1 MIKIIKHQ
9 TLFMLRQNIALMVF
23 YILLA
28 IVFLNFGSNVLTFQG
43 RDIIDMYHPAKML
56 VLSYD
61 QVYDNMDI
69 MLLLIQL
76 YPILIVCPA
85 GFTLLSEKKRKTD
98 CVLITRIGSIQY
110 YLGKTIA
117 AFFVTMIV
125 FTIPFLIEFGLNCV
139 SFPLAASGDFVDLN
153 RYSPDYIELTS
164 NYMFPA
170 LFHMNSYLYTFVGI
184 LFWGVTSGIIGM
196 FTVALSGI
204 ISFRFKILLFLPV
217 YILLNIPAYMP
228 KITDKLPFV
237 NAFGGSILQ
246 YMWMPNDDGTVSYEP
261 TSQETRNALEKLAA
275 MYSEGLINEEFGVS
289 DTDAISEAV
298 AAGTCGLFYGTD
310 GISWGAGRDAIAN
323 NNDCGWMVI
332 NAPSVEG
339 GDATAYS
346 YTNFDYVYAVN
357 ANCEHP
363 EALIKLIN
371 FNNDR
376 INSPDATLDSLEVWG
391 VNSKTGINQCD
402 YTYALLDPYLN
413 KAIGYN
419 TTIGQVFAGELKPE
433 ELMPEAYRYYVGI
446 KRYVDEG
453 YDKTGS
459 ANPDD
464 LTAFQYAMCWGP
476 KFGSWTRYSELRDAG
491 MKMSVY
497 TGAPTKTMMKRW
509 STLLALQD
517 ETFVKII
524 SGSLGIE
531 AFDDFVTQWNEQ
543 GGSTIQEE
551 IAEMYMK

>member
-110 YLGKTIA
+110 YLCKTIA
-117 AFFVTMIV
+117 AFFITMIV

-153 RYSPDYIELTS
+153 CYSTDYIELTN
-164 NYMFPA
+164 NYMYST

-184 LFWGVTSGIIGM
+184 LFWGITSGIIGM

-228 KITDKLPFV
+228 QITDKLPFV
-237 NAFGGSILQ
+237 VNWYNYIFLFDDHVKNNVFFISFLIIL
-246 YMWMPNDDGTVSYEP
+246 
-261 TSQETRNALEKLAA
+261 
-275 MYSEGLINEEFGVS
+275 F
-289 DTDAISEAV
+289 
-298 AAGTCGLFYGTD
+298 
-310 GISWGAGRDAIAN
+310 
-323 NNDCGWMVI
+323 
-332 NAPSVEG
+332 
-339 GDATAYS
+339 
-346 YTNFDYVYAVN
+346 
-357 ANCEHP
+357 
-363 EALIKLIN
+363 
-371 FNNDR
+371 
-376 INSPDATLDSLEVWG
+376 
-391 VNSKTGINQCD
+391 
-402 YTYALLDPYLN
+402 
-413 KAIGYN
+413 
-419 TTIGQVFAGELKPE
+419 
-433 ELMPEAYRYYVGI
+433 
-446 KRYVDEG
+446 
-453 YDKTGS
+453 
-459 ANPDD
+459 
-464 LTAFQYAMCWGP
+464 
-476 KFGSWTRYSELRDAG
+476 
-491 MKMSVY
+491 
-497 TGAPTKTMMKRW
+497 
-509 STLLALQD
+509 
-517 ETFVKII
+517 II
-524 SGSLGIE
+524 SIVCSVIKGIG
-531 AFDDFVTQWNEQ
+531 DQL
-543 GGSTIQEE
+543 
-551 IAEMYMK
+551 

>member
-110 YLGKTIA
+110 YLCKTIA

-153 RYSPDYIELTS
+153 CYSTDYIELTN
-164 NYMFPA
+164 NYMYST

-184 LFWGVTSGIIGM
+184 LFWGITSGIIGM

-228 KITDKLPFV
+228 QITDKLPFV
-237 NAFGGSILQ
+237 VNWYNYIFLFDDHVKNNVFFISFLIIL
-246 YMWMPNDDGTVSYEP
+246 
-261 TSQETRNALEKLAA
+261 
-275 MYSEGLINEEFGVS
+275 F
-289 DTDAISEAV
+289 
-298 AAGTCGLFYGTD
+298 
-310 GISWGAGRDAIAN
+310 
-323 NNDCGWMVI
+323 
-332 NAPSVEG
+332 
-339 GDATAYS
+339 
-346 YTNFDYVYAVN
+346 
-357 ANCEHP
+357 
-363 EALIKLIN
+363 
-371 FNNDR
+371 
-376 INSPDATLDSLEVWG
+376 
-391 VNSKTGINQCD
+391 
-402 YTYALLDPYLN
+402 
-413 KAIGYN
+413 
-419 TTIGQVFAGELKPE
+419 
-433 ELMPEAYRYYVGI
+433 
-446 KRYVDEG
+446 
-453 YDKTGS
+453 
-459 ANPDD
+459 
-464 LTAFQYAMCWGP
+464 
-476 KFGSWTRYSELRDAG
+476 
-491 MKMSVY
+491 
-497 TGAPTKTMMKRW
+497 
-509 STLLALQD
+509 
-517 ETFVKII
+517 II
-524 SGSLGIE
+524 SIVCSVIKGRGDQL
-531 AFDDFVTQWNEQ
+531 
-543 GGSTIQEE
+543 
-551 IAEMYMK
+551 

>member
-28 IVFLNFGSNVLTFQG
+28 IVFLNFGSNVLNFQG

-110 YLGKTIA
+110 YLCKTIA

-153 RYSPDYIELTS
+153 CYSTDYIELTN
-164 NYMFPA
+164 NYMYST

-228 KITDKLPFV
+228 QITDKLPFV
-237 NAFGGSILQ
+237 VNWYNYIFLFDDHVKNNIFFISFLIIL
-246 YMWMPNDDGTVSYEP
+246 
-261 TSQETRNALEKLAA
+261 
-275 MYSEGLINEEFGVS
+275 F
-289 DTDAISEAV
+289 
-298 AAGTCGLFYGTD
+298 
-310 GISWGAGRDAIAN
+310 
-323 NNDCGWMVI
+323 
-332 NAPSVEG
+332 
-339 GDATAYS
+339 
-346 YTNFDYVYAVN
+346 
-357 ANCEHP
+357 
-363 EALIKLIN
+363 
-371 FNNDR
+371 
-376 INSPDATLDSLEVWG
+376 
-391 VNSKTGINQCD
+391 
-402 YTYALLDPYLN
+402 
-413 KAIGYN
+413 
-419 TTIGQVFAGELKPE
+419 
-433 ELMPEAYRYYVGI
+433 
-446 KRYVDEG
+446 
-453 YDKTGS
+453 
-459 ANPDD
+459 
-464 LTAFQYAMCWGP
+464 
-476 KFGSWTRYSELRDAG
+476 
-491 MKMSVY
+491 
-497 TGAPTKTMMKRW
+497 
-509 STLLALQD
+509 
-517 ETFVKII
+517 II
-524 SGSLGIE
+524 SIVCSVIKGRGDQL
-531 AFDDFVTQWNEQ
+531 
-543 GGSTIQEE
+543 
-551 IAEMYMK
+551 

>member
-28 IVFLNFGSNVLTFQG
+28 IVFLNFGSNVLNFQG

-110 YLGKTIA
+110 YLCKTIA

-153 RYSPDYIELTS
+153 CYSTDYIELTN
-164 NYMFPA
+164 NYMYST

-228 KITDKLPFV
+228 QITDKLPFV
-237 NAFGGSILQ
+237 VNWYNYIFLFDDHVKNNVFFISFLIIL
-246 YMWMPNDDGTVSYEP
+246 
-261 TSQETRNALEKLAA
+261 
-275 MYSEGLINEEFGVS
+275 F
-289 DTDAISEAV
+289 
-298 AAGTCGLFYGTD
+298 
-310 GISWGAGRDAIAN
+310 
-323 NNDCGWMVI
+323 
-332 NAPSVEG
+332 
-339 GDATAYS
+339 
-346 YTNFDYVYAVN
+346 
-357 ANCEHP
+357 
-363 EALIKLIN
+363 
-371 FNNDR
+371 
-376 INSPDATLDSLEVWG
+376 
-391 VNSKTGINQCD
+391 
-402 YTYALLDPYLN
+402 
-413 KAIGYN
+413 
-419 TTIGQVFAGELKPE
+419 
-433 ELMPEAYRYYVGI
+433 
-446 KRYVDEG
+446 
-453 YDKTGS
+453 
-459 ANPDD
+459 
-464 LTAFQYAMCWGP
+464 
-476 KFGSWTRYSELRDAG
+476 
-491 MKMSVY
+491 
-497 TGAPTKTMMKRW
+497 
-509 STLLALQD
+509 
-517 ETFVKII
+517 II
-524 SGSLGIE
+524 SIVCSVIKGRGDQL
-531 AFDDFVTQWNEQ
+531 
-543 GGSTIQEE
+543 
-551 IAEMYMK
+551 

>member
-153 RYSPDYIELTS
+153 CYSPDYIKLTS
-164 NYMFPA
+164 NYMYST

-184 LFWGVTSGIIGM
+184 LFWGITSGIIGM

-228 KITDKLPFV
+228 QITDKLPFIV
-237 NAFGGSILQ
+237 NWYNYIFLFDDHVKNNVFFISFLIIL
-246 YMWMPNDDGTVSYEP
+246 
-261 TSQETRNALEKLAA
+261 
-275 MYSEGLINEEFGVS
+275 F
-289 DTDAISEAV
+289 
-298 AAGTCGLFYGTD
+298 
-310 GISWGAGRDAIAN
+310 
-323 NNDCGWMVI
+323 
-332 NAPSVEG
+332 
-339 GDATAYS
+339 
-346 YTNFDYVYAVN
+346 
-357 ANCEHP
+357 
-363 EALIKLIN
+363 
-371 FNNDR
+371 
-376 INSPDATLDSLEVWG
+376 
-391 VNSKTGINQCD
+391 
-402 YTYALLDPYLN
+402 
-413 KAIGYN
+413 
-419 TTIGQVFAGELKPE
+419 
-433 ELMPEAYRYYVGI
+433 
-446 KRYVDEG
+446 
-453 YDKTGS
+453 
-459 ANPDD
+459 
-464 LTAFQYAMCWGP
+464 
-476 KFGSWTRYSELRDAG
+476 
-491 MKMSVY
+491 
-497 TGAPTKTMMKRW
+497 
-509 STLLALQD
+509 
-517 ETFVKII
+517 II
-524 SGSLGIE
+524 SIVCSVIKGRGDQL
-531 AFDDFVTQWNEQ
+531 
-543 GGSTIQEE
+543 
-551 IAEMYMK
+551 

>member
-28 IVFLNFGSNVLTFQG
+28 IVFLNFGSNVLNFQG

-110 YLGKTIA
+110 YLCKTIA

-153 RYSPDYIELTS
+153 RYSTDYIELTN
-164 NYMFPA
+164 NYMYST

-184 LFWGVTSGIIGM
+184 LFWGITSGIIGM

-228 KITDKLPFV
+228 QITDKLPFV
-237 NAFGGSILQ
+237 VNWYNYIFLFDDHVKNNVFFISFLIIL
-246 YMWMPNDDGTVSYEP
+246 
-261 TSQETRNALEKLAA
+261 
-275 MYSEGLINEEFGVS
+275 F
-289 DTDAISEAV
+289 
-298 AAGTCGLFYGTD
+298 
-310 GISWGAGRDAIAN
+310 
-323 NNDCGWMVI
+323 
-332 NAPSVEG
+332 
-339 GDATAYS
+339 
-346 YTNFDYVYAVN
+346 
-357 ANCEHP
+357 
-363 EALIKLIN
+363 
-371 FNNDR
+371 
-376 INSPDATLDSLEVWG
+376 
-391 VNSKTGINQCD
+391 
-402 YTYALLDPYLN
+402 
-413 KAIGYN
+413 
-419 TTIGQVFAGELKPE
+419 
-433 ELMPEAYRYYVGI
+433 
-446 KRYVDEG
+446 
-453 YDKTGS
+453 
-459 ANPDD
+459 
-464 LTAFQYAMCWGP
+464 
-476 KFGSWTRYSELRDAG
+476 
-491 MKMSVY
+491 
-497 TGAPTKTMMKRW
+497 
-509 STLLALQD
+509 
-517 ETFVKII
+517 II
-524 SGSLGIE
+524 SIVCSVIKGRGDQL
-531 AFDDFVTQWNEQ
+531 
-543 GGSTIQEE
+543 
-551 IAEMYMK
+551 

>member
-28 IVFLNFGSNVLTFQG
+28 IVFLNFGSNVLNFQG

-110 YLGKTIA
+110 YLCKTIA

-153 RYSPDYIELTS
+153 CYSPDYIKLTS
-164 NYMFPA
+164 NYMYST

-184 LFWGVTSGIIGM
+184 LFWGITSGIIGM

-228 KITDKLPFV
+228 QITDKLPFV
-237 NAFGGSILQ
+237 VNWYNYIFLFDDHVKNNVFFISFLIIL
-246 YMWMPNDDGTVSYEP
+246 
-261 TSQETRNALEKLAA
+261 
-275 MYSEGLINEEFGVS
+275 F
-289 DTDAISEAV
+289 
-298 AAGTCGLFYGTD
+298 
-310 GISWGAGRDAIAN
+310 
-323 NNDCGWMVI
+323 
-332 NAPSVEG
+332 
-339 GDATAYS
+339 
-346 YTNFDYVYAVN
+346 
-357 ANCEHP
+357 
-363 EALIKLIN
+363 
-371 FNNDR
+371 
-376 INSPDATLDSLEVWG
+376 
-391 VNSKTGINQCD
+391 
-402 YTYALLDPYLN
+402 
-413 KAIGYN
+413 
-419 TTIGQVFAGELKPE
+419 
-433 ELMPEAYRYYVGI
+433 
-446 KRYVDEG
+446 
-453 YDKTGS
+453 
-459 ANPDD
+459 
-464 LTAFQYAMCWGP
+464 
-476 KFGSWTRYSELRDAG
+476 
-491 MKMSVY
+491 
-497 TGAPTKTMMKRW
+497 
-509 STLLALQD
+509 
-517 ETFVKII
+517 II
-524 SGSLGIE
+524 SIVCSVIKGRGDQL
-531 AFDDFVTQWNEQ
+531 
-543 GGSTIQEE
+543 
-551 IAEMYMK
+551 

>member
-110 YLGKTIA
+110 YLCKTIA

-139 SFPLAASGDFVDLN
+139 SFPLAANGDFVDLN
-153 RYSPDYIELTS
+153 CYSTDYIELTN
-164 NYMFPA
+164 NYMYST

-184 LFWGVTSGIIGM
+184 LFWGITSGIIGM

-228 KITDKLPFV
+228 QITDKLPFV
-237 NAFGGSILQ
+237 VNWYNYIFLFDDHVKNNVFFISFLIIL
-246 YMWMPNDDGTVSYEP
+246 
-261 TSQETRNALEKLAA
+261 
-275 MYSEGLINEEFGVS
+275 F
-289 DTDAISEAV
+289 
-298 AAGTCGLFYGTD
+298 
-310 GISWGAGRDAIAN
+310 
-323 NNDCGWMVI
+323 
-332 NAPSVEG
+332 
-339 GDATAYS
+339 
-346 YTNFDYVYAVN
+346 
-357 ANCEHP
+357 
-363 EALIKLIN
+363 
-371 FNNDR
+371 
-376 INSPDATLDSLEVWG
+376 
-391 VNSKTGINQCD
+391 
-402 YTYALLDPYLN
+402 
-413 KAIGYN
+413 
-419 TTIGQVFAGELKPE
+419 
-433 ELMPEAYRYYVGI
+433 
-446 KRYVDEG
+446 
-453 YDKTGS
+453 
-459 ANPDD
+459 
-464 LTAFQYAMCWGP
+464 
-476 KFGSWTRYSELRDAG
+476 
-491 MKMSVY
+491 
-497 TGAPTKTMMKRW
+497 
-509 STLLALQD
+509 
-517 ETFVKII
+517 II
-524 SGSLGIE
+524 SIVCSVIKGRWDQL
-531 AFDDFVTQWNEQ
+531 
-543 GGSTIQEE
+543 
-551 IAEMYMK
+551 

>member
-61 QVYDNMDI
+61 QVYDNIDI

-110 YLGKTIA
+110 YLCKTIA

-139 SFPLAASGDFVDLN
+139 SFPLAANGDFVDLN
-153 RYSPDYIELTS
+153 CYSPDYIKLTS
-164 NYMFPA
+164 NYMYST

-237 NAFGGSILQ
+237 VNWYNYIFLFDDHVKNNVFFISFLIIL
-246 YMWMPNDDGTVSYEP
+246 
-261 TSQETRNALEKLAA
+261 
-275 MYSEGLINEEFGVS
+275 F
-289 DTDAISEAV
+289 
-298 AAGTCGLFYGTD
+298 
-310 GISWGAGRDAIAN
+310 
-323 NNDCGWMVI
+323 
-332 NAPSVEG
+332 
-339 GDATAYS
+339 
-346 YTNFDYVYAVN
+346 
-357 ANCEHP
+357 
-363 EALIKLIN
+363 
-371 FNNDR
+371 
-376 INSPDATLDSLEVWG
+376 
-391 VNSKTGINQCD
+391 
-402 YTYALLDPYLN
+402 
-413 KAIGYN
+413 
-419 TTIGQVFAGELKPE
+419 
-433 ELMPEAYRYYVGI
+433 
-446 KRYVDEG
+446 
-453 YDKTGS
+453 
-459 ANPDD
+459 
-464 LTAFQYAMCWGP
+464 
-476 KFGSWTRYSELRDAG
+476 
-491 MKMSVY
+491 
-497 TGAPTKTMMKRW
+497 
-509 STLLALQD
+509 
-517 ETFVKII
+517 II
-524 SGSLGIE
+524 SIVCSVIKGRGDQL
-531 AFDDFVTQWNEQ
+531 
-543 GGSTIQEE
+543 
-551 IAEMYMK
+551 

>member
-28 IVFLNFGSNVLTFQG
+28 IVFLNFGSNVLNFQG

-110 YLGKTIA
+110 YLCKTIA

-153 RYSPDYIELTS
+153 CYSTDYIELTN
-164 NYMFPA
+164 NYMYST

-184 LFWGVTSGIIGM
+184 LFWGITSGIIGM

-228 KITDKLPFV
+228 QITDKLPFV
-237 NAFGGSILQ
+237 VNWYNYIFLF
-246 YMWMPNDDGTVSYEP
+246 DDHVK
-261 TSQETRNALEKLAA
+261 N
-275 MYSEGLINEEFGVS
+275 NVFF
-289 DTDAISEAV
+289 IS
-298 AAGTCGLFYGTD
+298 F
-310 GISWGAGRDAIAN
+310 
-323 NNDCGWMVI
+323 
-332 NAPSVEG
+332 
-339 GDATAYS
+339 
-346 YTNFDYVYAVN
+346 
-357 ANCEHP
+357 
-363 EALIKLIN
+363 LIKL
-371 FNNDR
+371 F
-376 INSPDATLDSLEVWG
+376 
-391 VNSKTGINQCD
+391 
-402 YTYALLDPYLN
+402 
-413 KAIGYN
+413 
-419 TTIGQVFAGELKPE
+419 
-433 ELMPEAYRYYVGI
+433 
-446 KRYVDEG
+446 
-453 YDKTGS
+453 
-459 ANPDD
+459 
-464 LTAFQYAMCWGP
+464 
-476 KFGSWTRYSELRDAG
+476 
-491 MKMSVY
+491 
-497 TGAPTKTMMKRW
+497 
-509 STLLALQD
+509 
-517 ETFVKII
+517 II
-524 SGSLGIE
+524 SIVCSVIKGRGDQL
-531 AFDDFVTQWNEQ
+531 
-543 GGSTIQEE
+543 
-551 IAEMYMK
+551 

>member
-61 QVYDNMDI
+61 QVYDNIDI

-153 RYSPDYIELTS
+153 CYSPDYIKLTS
-164 NYMFPA
+164 NYMYST

-184 LFWGVTSGIIGM
+184 LFWGITSGIIGM

-237 NAFGGSILQ
+237 VNWYNYIFLF
-246 YMWMPNDDGTVSYEP
+246 DDHVKNNVFFISF
-261 TSQETRNALEKLAA
+261 
-275 MYSEGLINEEFGVS
+275 LIIIF
-289 DTDAISEAV
+289 
-298 AAGTCGLFYGTD
+298 
-310 GISWGAGRDAIAN
+310 
-323 NNDCGWMVI
+323 
-332 NAPSVEG
+332 
-339 GDATAYS
+339 
-346 YTNFDYVYAVN
+346 
-357 ANCEHP
+357 
-363 EALIKLIN
+363 
-371 FNNDR
+371 
-376 INSPDATLDSLEVWG
+376 
-391 VNSKTGINQCD
+391 
-402 YTYALLDPYLN
+402 
-413 KAIGYN
+413 
-419 TTIGQVFAGELKPE
+419 
-433 ELMPEAYRYYVGI
+433 
-446 KRYVDEG
+446 
-453 YDKTGS
+453 
-459 ANPDD
+459 
-464 LTAFQYAMCWGP
+464 
-476 KFGSWTRYSELRDAG
+476 
-491 MKMSVY
+491 
-497 TGAPTKTMMKRW
+497 
-509 STLLALQD
+509 
-517 ETFVKII
+517 II
-524 SGSLGIE
+524 SIVCSVIKGRGDQL
-531 AFDDFVTQWNEQ
+531 
-543 GGSTIQEE
+543 
-551 IAEMYMK
+551 

>member
-110 YLGKTIA
+110 YLCKTIA

-139 SFPLAASGDFVDLN
+139 SFPLAANGDFVDLN
-153 RYSPDYIELTS
+153 CYSTDYIELTN
-164 NYMFPA
+164 NYMYST

-184 LFWGVTSGIIGM
+184 LFWGITSGIIGM

-228 KITDKLPFV
+228 QITDKLPFV
-237 NAFGGSILQ
+237 VNWYNYIFLFDDHVKNNVFFISFLIIL
-246 YMWMPNDDGTVSYEP
+246 
-261 TSQETRNALEKLAA
+261 
-275 MYSEGLINEEFGVS
+275 F
-289 DTDAISEAV
+289 
-298 AAGTCGLFYGTD
+298 
-310 GISWGAGRDAIAN
+310 
-323 NNDCGWMVI
+323 
-332 NAPSVEG
+332 
-339 GDATAYS
+339 
-346 YTNFDYVYAVN
+346 
-357 ANCEHP
+357 
-363 EALIKLIN
+363 
-371 FNNDR
+371 
-376 INSPDATLDSLEVWG
+376 
-391 VNSKTGINQCD
+391 
-402 YTYALLDPYLN
+402 
-413 KAIGYN
+413 
-419 TTIGQVFAGELKPE
+419 
-433 ELMPEAYRYYVGI
+433 
-446 KRYVDEG
+446 
-453 YDKTGS
+453 
-459 ANPDD
+459 
-464 LTAFQYAMCWGP
+464 
-476 KFGSWTRYSELRDAG
+476 
-491 MKMSVY
+491 
-497 TGAPTKTMMKRW
+497 
-509 STLLALQD
+509 
-517 ETFVKII
+517 II
-524 SGSLGIE
+524 SIVCSVIKGRGDQL
-531 AFDDFVTQWNEQ
+531 
-543 GGSTIQEE
+543 
-551 IAEMYMK
+551 

>member
-110 YLGKTIA
+110 YLCKTIA

-153 RYSPDYIELTS
+153 CYSTDYIELTN
-164 NYMFPA
+164 NYMYST

-184 LFWGVTSGIIGM
+184 LFWGITSGIIGM

-237 NAFGGSILQ
+237 VNWYNYIFLFDDHVKNNVFFISFLIIL
-246 YMWMPNDDGTVSYEP
+246 
-261 TSQETRNALEKLAA
+261 
-275 MYSEGLINEEFGVS
+275 F
-289 DTDAISEAV
+289 
-298 AAGTCGLFYGTD
+298 
-310 GISWGAGRDAIAN
+310 
-323 NNDCGWMVI
+323 
-332 NAPSVEG
+332 
-339 GDATAYS
+339 
-346 YTNFDYVYAVN
+346 
-357 ANCEHP
+357 
-363 EALIKLIN
+363 
-371 FNNDR
+371 
-376 INSPDATLDSLEVWG
+376 
-391 VNSKTGINQCD
+391 
-402 YTYALLDPYLN
+402 
-413 KAIGYN
+413 
-419 TTIGQVFAGELKPE
+419 
-433 ELMPEAYRYYVGI
+433 
-446 KRYVDEG
+446 
-453 YDKTGS
+453 
-459 ANPDD
+459 
-464 LTAFQYAMCWGP
+464 
-476 KFGSWTRYSELRDAG
+476 
-491 MKMSVY
+491 
-497 TGAPTKTMMKRW
+497 
-509 STLLALQD
+509 
-517 ETFVKII
+517 II
-524 SGSLGIE
+524 SIVCSVIKGRGDQL
-531 AFDDFVTQWNEQ
+531 
-543 GGSTIQEE
+543 
-551 IAEMYMK
+551 

>member
-28 IVFLNFGSNVLTFQG
+28 IVSLNFGSNVLTFQG

-153 RYSPDYIELTS
+153 CYSPDYVKLTS
-164 NYMFPA
+164 NYMYST

-184 LFWGVTSGIIGM
+184 LFWGITSGIIGM

-228 KITDKLPFV
+228 QITDKLPFV
-237 NAFGGSILQ
+237 VNWYNYIFLFDDHVKNNVFFISFLIIL
-246 YMWMPNDDGTVSYEP
+246 
-261 TSQETRNALEKLAA
+261 
-275 MYSEGLINEEFGVS
+275 F
-289 DTDAISEAV
+289 
-298 AAGTCGLFYGTD
+298 
-310 GISWGAGRDAIAN
+310 
-323 NNDCGWMVI
+323 
-332 NAPSVEG
+332 
-339 GDATAYS
+339 
-346 YTNFDYVYAVN
+346 
-357 ANCEHP
+357 
-363 EALIKLIN
+363 
-371 FNNDR
+371 
-376 INSPDATLDSLEVWG
+376 
-391 VNSKTGINQCD
+391 
-402 YTYALLDPYLN
+402 
-413 KAIGYN
+413 
-419 TTIGQVFAGELKPE
+419 
-433 ELMPEAYRYYVGI
+433 
-446 KRYVDEG
+446 
-453 YDKTGS
+453 
-459 ANPDD
+459 
-464 LTAFQYAMCWGP
+464 
-476 KFGSWTRYSELRDAG
+476 
-491 MKMSVY
+491 
-497 TGAPTKTMMKRW
+497 
-509 STLLALQD
+509 
-517 ETFVKII
+517 II
-524 SGSLGIE
+524 SIVCSVIKGRGDQL
-531 AFDDFVTQWNEQ
+531 
-543 GGSTIQEE
+543 
-551 IAEMYMK
+551 

>member
-61 QVYDNMDI
+61 QVYDNIDI
-69 MLLLIQL
+69 ILILIQL

-153 RYSPDYIELTS
+153 CYSPDYIKLTS
-164 NYMFPA
+164 NYMYST

-237 NAFGGSILQ
+237 VNWYNYIFLFDDHVKNNVFFISFLIIL
-246 YMWMPNDDGTVSYEP
+246 
-261 TSQETRNALEKLAA
+261 
-275 MYSEGLINEEFGVS
+275 F
-289 DTDAISEAV
+289 
-298 AAGTCGLFYGTD
+298 
-310 GISWGAGRDAIAN
+310 
-323 NNDCGWMVI
+323 
-332 NAPSVEG
+332 
-339 GDATAYS
+339 
-346 YTNFDYVYAVN
+346 
-357 ANCEHP
+357 
-363 EALIKLIN
+363 
-371 FNNDR
+371 
-376 INSPDATLDSLEVWG
+376 
-391 VNSKTGINQCD
+391 
-402 YTYALLDPYLN
+402 
-413 KAIGYN
+413 
-419 TTIGQVFAGELKPE
+419 
-433 ELMPEAYRYYVGI
+433 
-446 KRYVDEG
+446 
-453 YDKTGS
+453 
-459 ANPDD
+459 
-464 LTAFQYAMCWGP
+464 
-476 KFGSWTRYSELRDAG
+476 
-491 MKMSVY
+491 
-497 TGAPTKTMMKRW
+497 
-509 STLLALQD
+509 
-517 ETFVKII
+517 II
-524 SGSLGIE
+524 SIVCSVIKGRGDQL
-531 AFDDFVTQWNEQ
+531 
-543 GGSTIQEE
+543 
-551 IAEMYMK
+551 

>member
-28 IVFLNFGSNVLTFQG
+28 IVFLNFGSNVLNFQG

-110 YLGKTIA
+110 YLCKTIA

-153 RYSPDYIELTS
+153 CYSTDYIELTN
-164 NYMFPA
+164 NYMYST

-184 LFWGVTSGIIGM
+184 LFWGITSGIIGM

-237 NAFGGSILQ
+237 VNWYNYIFLFDDHVKNNVFFISFLIIL
-246 YMWMPNDDGTVSYEP
+246 
-261 TSQETRNALEKLAA
+261 
-275 MYSEGLINEEFGVS
+275 F
-289 DTDAISEAV
+289 
-298 AAGTCGLFYGTD
+298 
-310 GISWGAGRDAIAN
+310 
-323 NNDCGWMVI
+323 
-332 NAPSVEG
+332 
-339 GDATAYS
+339 
-346 YTNFDYVYAVN
+346 
-357 ANCEHP
+357 
-363 EALIKLIN
+363 
-371 FNNDR
+371 
-376 INSPDATLDSLEVWG
+376 
-391 VNSKTGINQCD
+391 
-402 YTYALLDPYLN
+402 
-413 KAIGYN
+413 
-419 TTIGQVFAGELKPE
+419 
-433 ELMPEAYRYYVGI
+433 
-446 KRYVDEG
+446 
-453 YDKTGS
+453 
-459 ANPDD
+459 
-464 LTAFQYAMCWGP
+464 
-476 KFGSWTRYSELRDAG
+476 
-491 MKMSVY
+491 
-497 TGAPTKTMMKRW
+497 
-509 STLLALQD
+509 
-517 ETFVKII
+517 II
-524 SGSLGIE
+524 SIVCSVIKGRGDQL
-531 AFDDFVTQWNEQ
+531 
-543 GGSTIQEE
+543 
-551 IAEMYMK
+551 

>member
-110 YLGKTIA
+110 YLCKTIA

-153 RYSPDYIELTS
+153 CYSTDYIELTN
-164 NYMFPA
+164 NYMYST

-184 LFWGVTSGIIGM
+184 FFWGITSGIIGM

-228 KITDKLPFV
+228 QITDKLPFV
-237 NAFGGSILQ
+237 VNWYNYIFLFDDHVKNNVFFISFLIIL
-246 YMWMPNDDGTVSYEP
+246 
-261 TSQETRNALEKLAA
+261 
-275 MYSEGLINEEFGVS
+275 F
-289 DTDAISEAV
+289 
-298 AAGTCGLFYGTD
+298 
-310 GISWGAGRDAIAN
+310 
-323 NNDCGWMVI
+323 
-332 NAPSVEG
+332 
-339 GDATAYS
+339 
-346 YTNFDYVYAVN
+346 
-357 ANCEHP
+357 
-363 EALIKLIN
+363 
-371 FNNDR
+371 
-376 INSPDATLDSLEVWG
+376 
-391 VNSKTGINQCD
+391 
-402 YTYALLDPYLN
+402 
-413 KAIGYN
+413 
-419 TTIGQVFAGELKPE
+419 
-433 ELMPEAYRYYVGI
+433 
-446 KRYVDEG
+446 
-453 YDKTGS
+453 
-459 ANPDD
+459 
-464 LTAFQYAMCWGP
+464 
-476 KFGSWTRYSELRDAG
+476 
-491 MKMSVY
+491 
-497 TGAPTKTMMKRW
+497 
-509 STLLALQD
+509 
-517 ETFVKII
+517 II
-524 SGSLGIE
+524 SIVCSVIKGRGDQL
-531 AFDDFVTQWNEQ
+531 
-543 GGSTIQEE
+543 
-551 IAEMYMK
+551 

>member
-28 IVFLNFGSNVLTFQG
+28 IVSLNFGSNVLTFQG

-153 RYSPDYIELTS
+153 CYSPDYIKLTS
-164 NYMFPA
+164 NYMYST

-184 LFWGVTSGIIGM
+184 LFWGITSGIIGM

-228 KITDKLPFV
+228 QITDKLPFV
-237 NAFGGSILQ
+237 VNWYNYIFLFDDHVKNNVFFISFLIIL
-246 YMWMPNDDGTVSYEP
+246 
-261 TSQETRNALEKLAA
+261 
-275 MYSEGLINEEFGVS
+275 F
-289 DTDAISEAV
+289 
-298 AAGTCGLFYGTD
+298 
-310 GISWGAGRDAIAN
+310 
-323 NNDCGWMVI
+323 
-332 NAPSVEG
+332 
-339 GDATAYS
+339 
-346 YTNFDYVYAVN
+346 
-357 ANCEHP
+357 
-363 EALIKLIN
+363 
-371 FNNDR
+371 
-376 INSPDATLDSLEVWG
+376 
-391 VNSKTGINQCD
+391 
-402 YTYALLDPYLN
+402 
-413 KAIGYN
+413 
-419 TTIGQVFAGELKPE
+419 
-433 ELMPEAYRYYVGI
+433 
-446 KRYVDEG
+446 
-453 YDKTGS
+453 
-459 ANPDD
+459 
-464 LTAFQYAMCWGP
+464 
-476 KFGSWTRYSELRDAG
+476 
-491 MKMSVY
+491 
-497 TGAPTKTMMKRW
+497 
-509 STLLALQD
+509 
-517 ETFVKII
+517 II
-524 SGSLGIE
+524 SIVCSVIKGRGDQL
-531 AFDDFVTQWNEQ
+531 
-543 GGSTIQEE
+543 
-551 IAEMYMK
+551 

>member
-28 IVFLNFGSNVLTFQG
+28 IVFLNFGSNVLNFQG

-110 YLGKTIA
+110 YLCKTIA

-153 RYSPDYIELTS
+153 CYSTDYIELTN
-164 NYMFPA
+164 NYMYST

-184 LFWGVTSGIIGM
+184 LFWGITSGIIGM

-228 KITDKLPFV
+228 QITDKLPFV
-237 NAFGGSILQ
+237 VNWYNYIFLFDDHVKNNVFFISFLIIL
-246 YMWMPNDDGTVSYEP
+246 
-261 TSQETRNALEKLAA
+261 
-275 MYSEGLINEEFGVS
+275 F
-289 DTDAISEAV
+289 
-298 AAGTCGLFYGTD
+298 
-310 GISWGAGRDAIAN
+310 
-323 NNDCGWMVI
+323 
-332 NAPSVEG
+332 
-339 GDATAYS
+339 
-346 YTNFDYVYAVN
+346 
-357 ANCEHP
+357 
-363 EALIKLIN
+363 
-371 FNNDR
+371 
-376 INSPDATLDSLEVWG
+376 
-391 VNSKTGINQCD
+391 
-402 YTYALLDPYLN
+402 
-413 KAIGYN
+413 
-419 TTIGQVFAGELKPE
+419 
-433 ELMPEAYRYYVGI
+433 
-446 KRYVDEG
+446 
-453 YDKTGS
+453 
-459 ANPDD
+459 
-464 LTAFQYAMCWGP
+464 
-476 KFGSWTRYSELRDAG
+476 
-491 MKMSVY
+491 
-497 TGAPTKTMMKRW
+497 
-509 STLLALQD
+509 
-517 ETFVKII
+517 II
-524 SGSLGIE
+524 SIVCSVIKGRGDQL
-531 AFDDFVTQWNEQ
+531 
-543 GGSTIQEE
+543 
-551 IAEMYMK
+551 

>member
-28 IVFLNFGSNVLTFQG
+28 IVFLNFGSNVLNFQG

-61 QVYDNMDI
+61 QVYDNIDI

-110 YLGKTIA
+110 YLCKTIA

-153 RYSPDYIELTS
+153 CYSTDYIELTN
-164 NYMFPA
+164 NYMYST

-228 KITDKLPFV
+228 QITDKLPFV
-237 NAFGGSILQ
+237 VNWYNYIFLFDDHVKNNVFFISFLIIL
-246 YMWMPNDDGTVSYEP
+246 
-261 TSQETRNALEKLAA
+261 
-275 MYSEGLINEEFGVS
+275 F
-289 DTDAISEAV
+289 
-298 AAGTCGLFYGTD
+298 
-310 GISWGAGRDAIAN
+310 
-323 NNDCGWMVI
+323 
-332 NAPSVEG
+332 
-339 GDATAYS
+339 
-346 YTNFDYVYAVN
+346 
-357 ANCEHP
+357 
-363 EALIKLIN
+363 
-371 FNNDR
+371 
-376 INSPDATLDSLEVWG
+376 
-391 VNSKTGINQCD
+391 
-402 YTYALLDPYLN
+402 
-413 KAIGYN
+413 
-419 TTIGQVFAGELKPE
+419 
-433 ELMPEAYRYYVGI
+433 
-446 KRYVDEG
+446 
-453 YDKTGS
+453 
-459 ANPDD
+459 
-464 LTAFQYAMCWGP
+464 
-476 KFGSWTRYSELRDAG
+476 
-491 MKMSVY
+491 
-497 TGAPTKTMMKRW
+497 
-509 STLLALQD
+509 
-517 ETFVKII
+517 II
-524 SGSLGIE
+524 SIVCSVIKGRGDQL
-531 AFDDFVTQWNEQ
+531 
-543 GGSTIQEE
+543 
-551 IAEMYMK
+551 

>member
-61 QVYDNMDI
+61 QIYDNMDI

-153 RYSPDYIELTS
+153 CYSPDYIKLTS
-164 NYMFPA
+164 NYMYST

-184 LFWGVTSGIIGM
+184 LFWGITSGIIGM

-228 KITDKLPFV
+228 QITDKLPFV
-237 NAFGGSILQ
+237 VNWYNYIFLFDDHVKNNAFFISFLIIL
-246 YMWMPNDDGTVSYEP
+246 
-261 TSQETRNALEKLAA
+261 
-275 MYSEGLINEEFGVS
+275 F
-289 DTDAISEAV
+289 
-298 AAGTCGLFYGTD
+298 
-310 GISWGAGRDAIAN
+310 
-323 NNDCGWMVI
+323 
-332 NAPSVEG
+332 
-339 GDATAYS
+339 
-346 YTNFDYVYAVN
+346 
-357 ANCEHP
+357 
-363 EALIKLIN
+363 
-371 FNNDR
+371 
-376 INSPDATLDSLEVWG
+376 
-391 VNSKTGINQCD
+391 
-402 YTYALLDPYLN
+402 
-413 KAIGYN
+413 
-419 TTIGQVFAGELKPE
+419 
-433 ELMPEAYRYYVGI
+433 
-446 KRYVDEG
+446 
-453 YDKTGS
+453 
-459 ANPDD
+459 
-464 LTAFQYAMCWGP
+464 
-476 KFGSWTRYSELRDAG
+476 
-491 MKMSVY
+491 
-497 TGAPTKTMMKRW
+497 
-509 STLLALQD
+509 
-517 ETFVKII
+517 II
-524 SGSLGIE
+524 SIVCSVIKGRGDRL
-531 AFDDFVTQWNEQ
+531 
-543 GGSTIQEE
+543 
-551 IAEMYMK
+551 

>member
-110 YLGKTIA
+110 YLGKTIV

-153 RYSPDYIELTS
+153 CYSTDYIELTN
-164 NYMFPA
+164 NYMYST

-184 LFWGVTSGIIGM
+184 LFWGITSGIIGM

-228 KITDKLPFV
+228 QITDKLPFV
-237 NAFGGSILQ
+237 VNWYNYIFLFDDHVKNNVFFISFLIIL
-246 YMWMPNDDGTVSYEP
+246 
-261 TSQETRNALEKLAA
+261 
-275 MYSEGLINEEFGVS
+275 F
-289 DTDAISEAV
+289 
-298 AAGTCGLFYGTD
+298 
-310 GISWGAGRDAIAN
+310 
-323 NNDCGWMVI
+323 
-332 NAPSVEG
+332 
-339 GDATAYS
+339 
-346 YTNFDYVYAVN
+346 
-357 ANCEHP
+357 
-363 EALIKLIN
+363 
-371 FNNDR
+371 
-376 INSPDATLDSLEVWG
+376 
-391 VNSKTGINQCD
+391 
-402 YTYALLDPYLN
+402 
-413 KAIGYN
+413 
-419 TTIGQVFAGELKPE
+419 
-433 ELMPEAYRYYVGI
+433 
-446 KRYVDEG
+446 
-453 YDKTGS
+453 
-459 ANPDD
+459 
-464 LTAFQYAMCWGP
+464 
-476 KFGSWTRYSELRDAG
+476 
-491 MKMSVY
+491 
-497 TGAPTKTMMKRW
+497 
-509 STLLALQD
+509 
-517 ETFVKII
+517 II
-524 SGSLGIE
+524 SIVCSVIKGRGDQL
-531 AFDDFVTQWNEQ
+531 
-543 GGSTIQEE
+543 
-551 IAEMYMK
+551 

>member
-110 YLGKTIA
+110 YLCKTIA

-153 RYSPDYIELTS
+153 CYSTDYIELTN
-164 NYMFPA
+164 NYMYST

-184 LFWGVTSGIIGM
+184 LFWGITSGIIGM

-228 KITDKLPFV
+228 QITDKLPFV
-237 NAFGGSILQ
+237 VNWYNYIFLFDDHVKNNVFFISFLIIL
-246 YMWMPNDDGTVSYEP
+246 
-261 TSQETRNALEKLAA
+261 
-275 MYSEGLINEEFGVS
+275 F
-289 DTDAISEAV
+289 
-298 AAGTCGLFYGTD
+298 
-310 GISWGAGRDAIAN
+310 
-323 NNDCGWMVI
+323 
-332 NAPSVEG
+332 
-339 GDATAYS
+339 
-346 YTNFDYVYAVN
+346 
-357 ANCEHP
+357 
-363 EALIKLIN
+363 
-371 FNNDR
+371 
-376 INSPDATLDSLEVWG
+376 
-391 VNSKTGINQCD
+391 
-402 YTYALLDPYLN
+402 
-413 KAIGYN
+413 
-419 TTIGQVFAGELKPE
+419 
-433 ELMPEAYRYYVGI
+433 
-446 KRYVDEG
+446 
-453 YDKTGS
+453 
-459 ANPDD
+459 
-464 LTAFQYAMCWGP
+464 
-476 KFGSWTRYSELRDAG
+476 
-491 MKMSVY
+491 
-497 TGAPTKTMMKRW
+497 
-509 STLLALQD
+509 
-517 ETFVKII
+517 II
-524 SGSLGIE
+524 SIVCSAIKGRGDQL
-531 AFDDFVTQWNEQ
+531 
-543 GGSTIQEE
+543 
-551 IAEMYMK
+551 

>member
-9 TLFMLRQNIALMVF
+9 TLFMLRQNITLMVF

-153 RYSPDYIELTS
+153 CYSTDYIELTN
-164 NYMFPA
+164 NYMYST

-184 LFWGVTSGIIGM
+184 LFWGITSGIIGM

-228 KITDKLPFV
+228 QITDKLPFV
-237 NAFGGSILQ
+237 VNWYNYIFLFDDHVKNNVFFISFLIIL
-246 YMWMPNDDGTVSYEP
+246 
-261 TSQETRNALEKLAA
+261 
-275 MYSEGLINEEFGVS
+275 F
-289 DTDAISEAV
+289 
-298 AAGTCGLFYGTD
+298 
-310 GISWGAGRDAIAN
+310 
-323 NNDCGWMVI
+323 
-332 NAPSVEG
+332 
-339 GDATAYS
+339 
-346 YTNFDYVYAVN
+346 
-357 ANCEHP
+357 
-363 EALIKLIN
+363 
-371 FNNDR
+371 
-376 INSPDATLDSLEVWG
+376 
-391 VNSKTGINQCD
+391 
-402 YTYALLDPYLN
+402 
-413 KAIGYN
+413 
-419 TTIGQVFAGELKPE
+419 
-433 ELMPEAYRYYVGI
+433 
-446 KRYVDEG
+446 
-453 YDKTGS
+453 
-459 ANPDD
+459 
-464 LTAFQYAMCWGP
+464 
-476 KFGSWTRYSELRDAG
+476 
-491 MKMSVY
+491 
-497 TGAPTKTMMKRW
+497 
-509 STLLALQD
+509 
-517 ETFVKII
+517 II
-524 SGSLGIE
+524 SIVCSVIKGRGDQL
-531 AFDDFVTQWNEQ
+531 
-543 GGSTIQEE
+543 
-551 IAEMYMK
+551 

>member
-153 RYSPDYIELTS
+153 CYSPDYIELTS
-164 NYMFPA
+164 NYMYST

-184 LFWGVTSGIIGM
+184 LFWGITSGIIGM

-228 KITDKLPFV
+228 QITDKLPFV
-237 NAFGGSILQ
+237 VNWYNYIFLFDDHVKNNAFFISF
-246 YMWMPNDDGTVSYEP
+246 
-261 TSQETRNALEKLAA
+261 
-275 MYSEGLINEEFGVS
+275 LIM
-289 DTDAISEAV
+289 
-298 AAGTCGLFYGTD
+298 LF
-310 GISWGAGRDAIAN
+310 
-323 NNDCGWMVI
+323 
-332 NAPSVEG
+332 
-339 GDATAYS
+339 
-346 YTNFDYVYAVN
+346 
-357 ANCEHP
+357 
-363 EALIKLIN
+363 
-371 FNNDR
+371 
-376 INSPDATLDSLEVWG
+376 
-391 VNSKTGINQCD
+391 
-402 YTYALLDPYLN
+402 
-413 KAIGYN
+413 
-419 TTIGQVFAGELKPE
+419 
-433 ELMPEAYRYYVGI
+433 
-446 KRYVDEG
+446 
-453 YDKTGS
+453 
-459 ANPDD
+459 
-464 LTAFQYAMCWGP
+464 
-476 KFGSWTRYSELRDAG
+476 
-491 MKMSVY
+491 
-497 TGAPTKTMMKRW
+497 
-509 STLLALQD
+509 
-517 ETFVKII
+517 II
-524 SGSLGIE
+524 SIVCSVIKGRGDQL
-531 AFDDFVTQWNEQ
+531 
-543 GGSTIQEE
+543 
-551 IAEMYMK
+551 

>member
-110 YLGKTIA
+110 YLCKTIA

-139 SFPLAASGDFVDLN
+139 SFPLAANGDFVDLN
-153 RYSPDYIELTS
+153 CYSTDYIELTN
-164 NYMFPA
+164 NYMYST

-184 LFWGVTSGIIGM
+184 LFWGITSGIIGM

-228 KITDKLPFV
+228 QITDKLPFV
-237 NAFGGSILQ
+237 VNWYNYIFLFDDHVMNNVFFISFLIIL
-246 YMWMPNDDGTVSYEP
+246 
-261 TSQETRNALEKLAA
+261 
-275 MYSEGLINEEFGVS
+275 F
-289 DTDAISEAV
+289 
-298 AAGTCGLFYGTD
+298 
-310 GISWGAGRDAIAN
+310 
-323 NNDCGWMVI
+323 
-332 NAPSVEG
+332 
-339 GDATAYS
+339 
-346 YTNFDYVYAVN
+346 
-357 ANCEHP
+357 
-363 EALIKLIN
+363 
-371 FNNDR
+371 
-376 INSPDATLDSLEVWG
+376 
-391 VNSKTGINQCD
+391 
-402 YTYALLDPYLN
+402 
-413 KAIGYN
+413 
-419 TTIGQVFAGELKPE
+419 
-433 ELMPEAYRYYVGI
+433 
-446 KRYVDEG
+446 
-453 YDKTGS
+453 
-459 ANPDD
+459 
-464 LTAFQYAMCWGP
+464 
-476 KFGSWTRYSELRDAG
+476 
-491 MKMSVY
+491 
-497 TGAPTKTMMKRW
+497 
-509 STLLALQD
+509 
-517 ETFVKII
+517 II
-524 SGSLGIE
+524 SIVCSVIKGRWDQL
-531 AFDDFVTQWNEQ
+531 
-543 GGSTIQEE
+543 
-551 IAEMYMK
+551 

>member
-61 QVYDNMDI
+61 QVYDNIDI

-153 RYSPDYIELTS
+153 CYSPDYIKLTS
-164 NYMFPA
+164 NYMYST

-237 NAFGGSILQ
+237 VNWYNYIFLF
-246 YMWMPNDDGTVSYEP
+246 DDHV
-261 TSQETRNALEKLAA
+261 K
-275 MYSEGLINEEFGVS
+275 
-289 DTDAISEAV
+289 
-298 AAGTCGLFYGTD
+298 
-310 GISWGAGRDAIAN
+310 N
-323 NNDCGWMVI
+323 NVFFI
-332 NAPSVEG
+332 
-339 GDATAYS
+339 
-346 YTNFDYVYAVN
+346 VN
-357 ANCEHP
+357 A
-363 EALIKLIN
+363 
-371 FNNDR
+371 
-376 INSPDATLDSLEVWG
+376 
-391 VNSKTGINQCD
+391 Q
-402 YTYALLDPYLN
+402 
-413 KAIGYN
+413 
-419 TTIGQVFAGELKPE
+419 
-433 ELMPEAYRYYVGI
+433 
-446 KRYVDEG
+446 
-453 YDKTGS
+453 
-459 ANPDD
+459 
-464 LTAFQYAMCWGP
+464 
-476 KFGSWTRYSELRDAG
+476 
-491 MKMSVY
+491 
-497 TGAPTKTMMKRW
+497 
-509 STLLALQD
+509 
-517 ETFVKII
+517 
-524 SGSLGIE
+524 
-531 AFDDFVTQWNEQ
+531 
-543 GGSTIQEE
+543 
-551 IAEMYMK
+551 